1 MYRLRLEHQPEAV
14 PTDVVF
20 RIAPDAAMGAKEL
33 AVQQTVADL
42 GFATPRVRLTRP
54 PDQELGGAW
63 SVMDF
68 ATGTPPLGDLNG
80 IGALRRAP
88 TLFNRLPAQLAGPMA
103 ALHALDP
110 EPVSA
115 AVDAMAPTVVW
126 RVDRLLEHFEVAAS
140 ALDRPDLATAIRAL
154 IHRRPPEGVTVI
166 CHGDLHP
173 FNLLVT
179 DDGAVTVIDWTAAVT
194 VSRSPAPW
202 CPGYCQAFSAR
213 CSKCSKAVTSPPR
226 TSAVVSNSASALGS
240 LILSTSSRAWSA
252 VCCSMT
258 FSLIV

>member
-1 MYRLRLEHQPEAV
+1 MVERSTADLISSRIAEAWPGTTLSTEPAPLTGGFWASMYRLRLEHQPEAV

-154 IHRRPPEGVTVI
+154 IHRRPPR
-166 CHGDLHP
+166 
-173 FNLLVT
+173 
-179 DDGAVTVIDWTAAVT
+179 A
-194 VSRSPAPW
+194 SP
-202 CPGYCQAFSAR
+202 
-213 CSKCSKAVTSPPR
+213 
-226 TSAVVSNSASALGS
+226 
-240 LILSTSSRAWSA
+240 
-252 VCCSMT
+252 
-258 FSLIV
+258 